1 MPCLVPAHG
10 LDSRPRHGPLACRA
24 RHGHGASVPGPCS
37 GRVFSG
43 RARSSPAGLGLGFR
57 VYLDDAGGGE
67 ASAVTPSSSG
77 SADLEREE
85 EEVTDL
91 EWREAERGRR
101 SHWKLTAYLVLR
113 SSGVCEAPARA
124 SAAAGGRNAAVGETP
139 VIRRR
144 LEAWF
149 SPPFPFA
156 IAYERRTENQRGRDS
171 ERTEEERRD
180 RERTKRFA
188 SRGGRVK

>member
-1 MPCLVPAHG
+1 
-10 LDSRPRHGPLACRA
+10 LAA
-24 RHGHGASVPGPCS
+24 
-37 GRVFSG
+37 
-43 RARSSPAGLGLGFR
+43 
-57 VYLDDAGGGE
+57 
-67 ASAVTPSSSG
+67 TPSTSG
-77 SADLEREE
+77 SADLKREE
-85 EEVTDL
+85 DKVTDL

-113 SSGVCEAPARA
+113 SSGVCEAPACA
-124 SAAAGGRNAAVGETP
+124 SATAGGRNTAVGETP

-180 RERTKRFA
+180 RERMRRLA
-188 SRGGRVK
+188 VARRPG